1 MQHVYNPEFQNQN
14 LATRTTAALDKI
26 SNVFKALLWE
36 SQKQDGLS
44 PLQQKLLIFIAYH
57 ELKRNTVSN
66 LVEEFSLTKATVSEC
81 IKALINRKWIEKTLD
96 LKDNRRF
103 YLQLTEKGTEK
114 VNSLADFSTPVQKAL
129 SRQNPE
135 QLKELYSG
143 LYELLGHLEKKDVTT
158 VKRSCMHCKAYR
170 SGELNY
176 AFCME
181 LRTQLPPEN
190 RRIDCPEYISKK

>member
-14 LATRTTAALDKI
+14 LASRTTAALDKI
-26 SNVFKALLWE
+26 SDVFKSLLWE

-57 ELKRNTVSN
+57 DLKHNTVSN
-66 LVEEFSLTKATVSEC
+66 LVEEFSVTKATVSEC
-81 IKALINRKWIEKTLD
+81 IKTLETRKWILKKLD

-103 YLQLTEKGTEK
+103 YLQLTDKGTEK
-114 VNSLADFSTPVQKAL
+114 VNSLTDFSTPVQKAL
-129 SRQNPE
+129 SKQNPE
-135 QLKELYSG
+135 HLNELYSG
-143 LYELLGHLEKKDVTT
+143 LYELLRHLEKQQITSVQ
-158 VKRSCMHCKAYR
+158 RSCMNCKAYR

-181 LRTQLPPEN
+181 LRIQLPPEN
-190 RRIDCPEYISKK
+190 RRIDCPEYLPKK